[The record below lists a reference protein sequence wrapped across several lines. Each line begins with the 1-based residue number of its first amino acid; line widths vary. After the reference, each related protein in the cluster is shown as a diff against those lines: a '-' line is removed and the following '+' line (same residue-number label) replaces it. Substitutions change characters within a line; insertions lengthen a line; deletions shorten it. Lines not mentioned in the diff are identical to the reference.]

1 MPVPCRQTFRVF
13 SPLCKGGPG
22 GICLGGGEA
31 NPPRSPFAKGGSK
44 PFRRSRYGLLGLLAL
59 FATPAPALAMHI
71 SEGILPPGWALLWFL
86 LAAPFVGWGVVQI
99 GRRRQ
104 ADPGYIPLLGIFGA
118 AVFVFSC
125 FPIPVPVAGSTA
137 HPAGTGMSAIF
148 LGPFASVVV
157 AFLSLLLQ
165 ALFLAHGGLTTLGG
179 NTLSMGVLGSFGG
192 FAAFKLGRLLG
203 LNLFWCGFL
212 AGMSADLLTYFG
224 TAGEMALA
232 MHGTQPLLSVLGQI
246 YLAFMPTQIPLCLLE
261 GAVTGGMLVYVHR
274 HRPDILRK
282 LKVLKEAGA

>member
-1 MPVPCRQTFRVF
+1 MKPGRQA
-13 SPLCKGGPG
+13 SL
-22 GICLGGGEA
+22 L
-31 NPPRSPFAKGGSK
+31 S
-44 PFRRSRYGLLGLLAL
+44 GLSAAAILL
-59 FATPAPALAMHI
+59 PAPAQAMHI

-99 GRRRQ
+99 QRRK
-104 ADPGYIPLLGIFGA
+104 AIDPSYIPLLGIFGA

-157 AFLSLLLQ
+157 AFISLLLQ

-179 NTLSMGVLGSFGG
+179 NTLSMGVLGSFSG
-192 FAAFKLGRLLG
+192 FAAFKLGRLLR
-203 LNLFWCGFL
+203 LNLFWSGFL
-212 AGMSADLLTYFG
+212 AGMAADLVTYLG

-232 MHGTQPLLSVLGQI
+232 LHGTQPLLSVLGQV

-261 GAVTGGMLVYVHR
+261 GAVTGGMLVYVHK

-282 LKVLKEAGA
+282 LKVLCEVRA

>member
-1 MPVPCRQTFRVF
+1 M
-13 SPLCKGGPG
+13 K
-22 GICLGGGEA
+22 LGR
-31 NPPRSPFAKGGSK
+31 PTC
-44 PFRRSRYGLLGLLAL
+44 LLAL
-59 FATPAPALAMHI
+59 TAVILQPAPARAMHI

-86 LAAPFVGWGVVQI
+86 LVAPFVGWGVVQI
-99 GRRRQ
+99 QRRK
-104 ADPGYIPLLGIFGA
+104 AIDPAYIPLLGIFGA

-148 LGPFASVVV
+148 LGPSASVVV

-179 NTLSMGVLGSFGG
+179 NTFSMGVLGSFGG

-212 AGMSADLLTYFG
+212 AGMSADLLTYLG

-232 MHGTQPLLSVLGQI
+232 LHGTQPLLGVLGQI
-246 YLAFMPTQIPLCLLE
+246 YLAFMPTQVPLSLLE
-261 GAVTGGMLVYVHR
+261 GAVTGGMLVYVHK

-282 LKVLKEAGA
+282 LKVFGEVRG